1 MFQVPSTPDS
11 RRNDNDFPSTT
22 PAGPPPTSFTHQS
35 FTPAGQPP
43 SSVLGSSYGA
53 GKEFNGKSTFSFSQY
68 LKSPSNDAPAA
79 SNRVPPNGFNVPSS
93 SPPRRS
99 ENDFTNEAAQILAG
113 FGGGLKDTINF
124 AASNVDDRLDFGAS
138 PRGAKRSRNG
148 DVMAQSMRSSRML
161 GRGFDRDPTMPTVVN
176 GLAAGLPQPSSIE
189 EGDGVVL
196 QTEETLENLD
206 AAVKLKSNEELESI
220 LQQSVIRL
228 QQEWSKHK
236 SHESIN
242 SSMGPVDTSKFSRAA
257 YVATLLF
264 QLHVPT
270 SLDSTPSS
278 ARSSAFTSLVRA
290 PSTVPY
296 PSALLSW
303 LNKNHNP
310 FPEDLSEVQNAR
322 PTPCAHER
330 FWDTI
335 FQTLLRGHIS
345 TVIKMLSTTNW
356 GHADCALEDG
366 YEEPGYT
373 GSQLEAVQ
381 HVVSDCVGLLNTCPA
396 LTDDDWEVTGT
407 SWVLFRTR
415 ARRAL
420 EDLEDYA
427 ESENA
432 DRDYGVT
439 NVFSVSKS
447 FAAGSRR
454 AESRV
459 PWTVYEQLKAIYGQ
473 LLGYKEEIL
482 LSAQDWLEAVIYL
495 AVWWD
500 GEDEQ
505 NLGASRRGG
514 GRGQRERL
522 VDVEPGLAY
531 RRRLLGAFAA
541 VTDFPEDAVLG
552 VNTVDPL
559 QVAIGAVFEGE
570 IESVLKLVSRL
581 SPLVAASIVDV
592 ASVGG
597 WLPDSRP
604 RTGDVMDGFDAEDL
618 MVLSHGNLAKPSSAL
633 DRDSILT
640 TFSTLLAGKQTL
652 HSPTQDIE
660 GWVLSVRVLSRLDS
674 TAKAQDEIS
683 RLFST
688 LPLDSAAQVDKAL
701 SVCAS
706 LGLDAQV
713 RAISARYAARLSQ
726 GGKSYGEALLYYARA
741 HDEKELQAT
750 LDVLLATS
758 LVGSLAW
765 PARGEMDPKLEELIG
780 DQVRAV
786 GRLAGVDREAG
797 RLLASGL
804 SGYASLRRFYDLRDE
819 NAEDDGDEDMGDAED
834 ASVLVA
840 KKKSGLKPKERKKE
854 MVRSIVALVDSA
866 AMSIRG
872 GLYDAEARGVVQV
885 DALIALLGEAL
896 GLLHQP
902 QTTFSKRQLMTLL
915 SAIEDLQTVSSRV
928 YDQADSLFKACM
940 GAYSG
945 ALATSQQ
952 DLAKSISLQKS
963 TSNLSTSTYGM
974 VNSRGSIESEKTG
987 TKEVTSEDKV
997 RRAWDWRRGVAM
1009 SVGAK
1014 YTGQDV
1020 LRILRVGIA
1029 KEVGRG
1035 WVEGR

>member
-11 RRNDNDFPSTT
+11 RRTDNDFPSTT

-43 SSVLGSSYGA
+43 SSVLGSSFGA
-53 GKEFNGKSTFSFSQY
+53 GNGFNAKSTFSFSQF
-68 LKSPSNDAPAA
+68 LKSPSTNAPGA
-79 SNRVPPNGFNVPSS
+79 SNRLPSNGFNVPSS
-93 SPPRRS
+93 SPPRRP
-99 ENDFTNEAAQILAG
+99 ENDLTNEAAQILAG
-113 FGGGLKDTINF
+113 FGGGVRDANLAVNSVEDM
-124 AASNVDDRLDFGAS
+124 LDFGAS

-148 DVMAQSMRSSRML
+148 DVMTQSMRSSRAF
-161 GRGFDRDPTMPTVVN
+161 GRVLDRDSTMPSIAS
-176 GLAAGLPQPSSIE
+176 GLAASVPEPGSIE
-189 EGDGVVL
+189 ENDDL
-196 QTEETLENLD
+196 ILSTEDILERLD
-206 AAVKLKSNEELESI
+206 AAAKSKSNEELDLS
-220 LQQSVIRL
+220 LQRSVGQL

-236 SHESIN
+236 SHDSKSAGI
-242 SSMGPVDTSKFSRAA
+242 GPVDKSAFSRAA
-257 YVATLLF
+257 YVASLLF
-264 QLHVPT
+264 QLHHPT
-270 SLDSTPSS
+270 TLDSSPNQ
-278 ARSSAFTSLVRA
+278 ARAGAFGALVRA
-290 PSTVPY
+290 PTSVSWPL
-296 PSALLSW
+296 ALLSW

-310 FPEDLSEVQNAR
+310 FPEDLGEVQNAR

-335 FQTLLRGHIS
+335 FQTLLRGNLS
-345 TVIKMLSTTNW
+345 VVVKLLSTTNW
-356 GHADCALEDG
+356 GHADSALEDG

-381 HVVSDCVGLLNTCPA
+381 HVVAQCVTLLDTCPA

-407 SWVLFRTR
+407 SWALFRNR

-420 EDLEDYA
+420 DDLEEYA

-432 DRDYGVT
+432 DRDYGVS
-439 NVFSVSKS
+439 NIFSASKS

-459 PWTVYEQLKAIYGQ
+459 PWTIYEQLKAIYGQ

-500 GEDEQ
+500 GDDEQ
-505 NLGASRRGG
+505 NLGASRRGT
-514 GRGQRERL
+514 GRVQRERL
-522 VDVEPGLAY
+522 VDMEPGLAY

-541 VTDFPEDAVLG
+541 VTDEPEDAVLG
-552 VNTVDPL
+552 VNTTDPV
-559 QVAIGAVFEGE
+559 QVALGAVFEGE
-570 IESVLKLVSRL
+570 VESVLKIVSKM
-581 SPLVAASIVDV
+581 SPLVAASIVDI

-618 MVLSHGNLAKPSSAL
+618 MVLSHGNLTKGSTAL

-640 TFSTLLAGKQTL
+640 TFSSLLAKKQTL

-660 GWVLSVRVLSRLDS
+660 GWTLSVRVLSRLDS
-674 TAKAQDEIS
+674 ATKAQDEIT
-683 RLFST
+683 RLFNT
-688 LPLDSAAQVDKAL
+688 LPLDSASQVDKAL

-713 RAISARYAARLSQ
+713 RAISARYAAKLSKEGQ
-726 GGKSYGEALLYYARA
+726 SYGEALLYYARA
-741 HDEKELQAT
+741 HDAKELQAT

-758 LVGSLAW
+758 LVGSAAW
-765 PARGEMDPKLEELIG
+765 PARGEMDAKLEELVG
-780 DQVRAV
+780 DQVRIV

-804 SGYASLRRFYDLRDE
+804 SGYASLRRFYELRDE
-819 NAEDDGDEDMGDAED
+819 EVEDDGDEEMADAED

-840 KKKSGLKPKERKKE
+840 KKKSGLRPKERRKE

-866 AMSIRG
+866 ATSIRG

-885 DALIALLGEAL
+885 DALLALLGEAL

-915 SAIEDLQTVSSRV
+915 RAIEDLQTISSRI
-928 YDQADSLFKACM
+928 YDQAESLFQACM

-945 ALATSQQ
+945 AISSSQQ
-952 DLAKSISLQKS
+952 DLAKSIQLQKS

-987 TKEVTSEDKV
+987 SKEGPSEDKIK
-997 RRAWDWRRGVAM
+997 RAWDWRRGVAM
-1009 SVGAK
+1009 SVGTKAK
-1014 YTGQDV
+1014 GADV

-1035 WVEGR
+1035 WAEGR